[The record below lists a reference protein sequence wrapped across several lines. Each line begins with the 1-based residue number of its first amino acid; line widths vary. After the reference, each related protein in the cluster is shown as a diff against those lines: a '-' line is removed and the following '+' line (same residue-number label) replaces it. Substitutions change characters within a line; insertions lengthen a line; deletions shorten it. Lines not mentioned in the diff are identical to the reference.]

1 LKLLQTLIL
10 ERDKVL
16 VMILAGI
23 SIEAQGQTTPSLLQK
38 IQGREWQDSLHHYLG
53 GSFDLNTPPMPQ

>member
-1 LKLLQTLIL
+1 
-10 ERDKVL
+10 
-16 VMILAGI
+16 MILAGI